1 MLEEAKFDAQ
11 KTMYEMVRSG
21 RQMKPEMINNIIKLE
36 EIKAHDKF
44 YLEMGFEDEE
54 LDINIERQGLKDDEA
69 LKEVFDTWAKK
80 SADWLQLKS
89 DEAKEMRAKMQE
101 YREAQE
107 KEAAKKEA
115 EKKEVVEVE
124 GEGEKK
130 EEVEVEKEVEVEA
143 EKVEEKVEETV
154 EEK

>member
-115 EKKEVVEVE
+115 EKKEEVVVEA
-124 GEGEKK
+124 EKK
-130 EEVEVEKEVEVEA
+130 EEVEKVEEVEA
-143 EKVEEKVEETV
+143 EKVEVEKVEETV

>member
-124 GEGEKK
+124 AEKK
-130 EEVEVEKEVEVEA
+130 EEVEVEKVEEVEA

>member
-115 EKKEVVEVE
+115 EKKEEVVEAE
-124 GEGEKK
+124 AEKK
-130 EEVEVEKEVEVEA
+130 VEEVEA
-143 EKVEEKVEETV
+143 EKVEVEKVEETV

>member
-115 EKKEVVEVE
+115 EKKEEVVEAE
-124 GEGEKK
+124 AEKK
-130 EEVEVEKEVEVEA
+130 EDKVEV

>member
-115 EKKEVVEVE
+115 EKKEEVVEV
-124 GEGEKK
+124 EKK
-130 EEVEVEKEVEVEA
+130 EEVEVEKKEEVEA

>member
-115 EKKEVVEVE
+115 EKKEEVVEAEAEKKVE
-124 GEGEKK
+124 EVEVEKK
-130 EEVEVEKEVEVEA
+130 EEVEV